1 MFDMSSQPQP
11 PKKKKG
17 PNYSFNEDRI
27 LLDLLIQHADEV
39 GLYDKVRYAWSTR
52 FNGKDVQT
60 YNSYEV

>member
-1 MFDMSSQPQP
+1 MSSQPQSL
-11 PKKKKG
+11 KMKKG

-52 FNGKDVQT
+52 FIGKDVRT
-60 YNSYEV
+60 YNSPEV